1 MAQRGISIEQ
11 LLAARGISQ
20 EDWIKEMMGSGLFEA
35 RLEVLY
41 KSIAKAE
48 GITVSDKEVDDAI
61 ASEAP
66 SQKLKPKQLKAQMQK
81 NGSMEML
88 EYSLLMDKVQKFL
101 FEKAQVTYVKPG
113 EAEEEKPAAKKS
125 SKAKKSAEEPAEA
138 AEGEEA
144 ATQSASKKK
153 AKADTAEGAEETAA
167 EKPKKAKSSKK
178 ASKAAK
184 SEE

>member
-20 EDWIKEMMGSGLFEA
+20 EDWIKEMMGAGLFEA

-48 GITVSDKEVDDAI
+48 GISVSDKEVDDAI

-66 SQKLKPKQLKAQMQK
+66 SQKLKPKQLKAQMQR
-81 NGSMEML
+81 NGSIEML

-101 FEKAQVTYVKPG
+101 LENAKVTYVKPG
-113 EAEEEKPAAKKS
+113 EAEEAKPEEKKSAAKGKKTAEKTNDSEPAEKPAAKK
-125 SKAKKSAEEPAEA
+125 KVK
-138 AEGEEA
+138 
-144 ATQSASKKK
+144 
-153 AKADTAEGAEETAA
+153 AEETDDTENKGL
-167 EKPKKAKSSKK
+167 EKAKKAKSTKK
-178 ASKAAK
+178 ASKATK